1 MAVLQNALW
10 FVVAIGLLVAFHE
23 FGHFWVARRLGVKVL
38 RYSVG
43 FGRPLLLR
51 RGADGC
57 EYVLAAI
64 PLGGYVKM
72 LDEREGAVAPADL
85 PRAYNRQEPWKRFLI
100 VAAGPFANLV
110 LAVALF
116 WLALV
121 IGQDG
126 LRTVLAEPP
135 AASAAAKA
143 GLREGEVVIAI
154 NGEPVNTWT
163 QLRTR
168 LLEQVIDRKTME
180 LELQA
185 AVDRPESRR
194 TVQLPLD
201 RVRVDPEFLFDD
213 LGLTAF
219 QPPLEAVLSGVES
232 GGSAD
237 QAGFK
242 AGDRLLSR
250 DGEPIRDWQ
259 DWARWVR
266 AHPGA
271 VVQIGFERD
280 GQARTQTVIIGQ
292 VQDGE
297 TKVGRFGALASVDPA
312 RWDSLRAIDRLPP
325 LQALPEA
332 VGQTW
337 RMSMLTLKM
346 FGRMF
351 TGEVSV
357 KNVSGP
363 LQIAEAAGFSAS
375 IGAAYYFGFLA
386 LVSVSLAVI
395 NLLPVPLLDGGHLLF
410 TAIEM
415 VKGSPLSERVQL
427 MGQKFGLTFL
437 ALLMGL
443 AFYNDLSRLIG

>member
-1 MAVLQNALW
+1 MGIVQNALW

-43 FGRPLLLR
+43 FGKPLLLR

-72 LDEREGAVAPADL
+72 LDEREAEVSAADL
-85 PRAYNRQEPWKRFLI
+85 PRAFNRQPPWKRFLI
-100 VAAGPFANLV
+100 VAAGPVANLI

-126 LRTVLAEPP
+126 LRTVLDEPP
-135 AASAAAKA
+135 AASAAAKV
-143 GLREGEVVIAI
+143 GLREGEVIVAV
-154 NGEPVNTWT
+154 NGEPVATWT
-163 QLRTR
+163 QLRTL
-168 LLEQVIDRKTME
+168 LLEQVIERRA
-180 LELQA
+180 LELRVQA
-185 AVDRPESRR
+185 SVEQPEQLR
-194 TVQLPLD
+194 TVSLGLD
-201 RVRVDPEFLFDD
+201 QVRVDPEFLFDD
-213 LGLTAF
+213 LGLAAF
-219 QPPLEAVLSGVES
+219 QPSMPAVLSGLEA
-232 GGSAD
+232 GGSAAA
-237 QAGFK
+237 AGFQV
-242 AGDRLLSR
+242 GDRLLSR
-250 DGEPIRDWQ
+250 DGQPVGDWQ
-259 DWARWVR
+259 DWAQWVR
-266 AHPGA
+266 ANPGA
-271 VVQIGFERD
+271 LVEIGFQRGSETLSRKL
-280 GQARTQTVIIGQ
+280 ILGQ
-292 VQDGE
+292 VQEGGQRL
-297 TKVGRFGALASVDPA
+297 GRFGATASVDPS
-312 RWDSLRAIDRLPP
+312 RWEALRAVDRLPP
-325 LQALPEA
+325 LQALPAA
-332 VGQTW
+332 VEQTW
-337 RMSMLTLKM
+337 RMSLLTLKM

-351 TGEVSV
+351 TGEVSL

-415 VKGSPLSERVQL
+415 LRGSPLPERMQL
-427 MGQKFGLTFL
+427 LGQKFGLTFL